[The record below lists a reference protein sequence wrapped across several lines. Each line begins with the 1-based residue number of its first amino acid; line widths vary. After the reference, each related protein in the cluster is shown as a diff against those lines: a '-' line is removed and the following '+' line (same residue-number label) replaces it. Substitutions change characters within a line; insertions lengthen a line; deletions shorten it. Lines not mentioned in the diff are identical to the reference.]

1 MRARGYGSDWQLA
14 NEKSDG
20 KKVEILVPKRGRKEK
35 MLELA
40 AQNAKIVL
48 RQDKDRIKREE
59 ERTTGALK
67 EIEGWLNLTHI
78 DRIEAYDISNTSG
91 MESVGSMVVFEGGK
105 PKRNDYRKFRIKSV
119 QGPNDYASMYEV
131 LTSVSSVQKQA
142 VKAHPTVSCVCQ
154 TSS

>member
-1 MRARGYGSDWQLA
+1 
-14 NEKSDG
+14 
-20 KKVEILVPKRGRKEK
+20 

-91 MESVGSMVVFEGGK
+91 MESVGQWLFLKVESQKET
-105 PKRNDYRKFRIKSV
+105 IT
-119 QGPNDYASMYEV
+119 E
-131 LTSVSSVQKQA
+131 SSG
-142 VKAHPTVSCVCQ
+142 
-154 TSS
+154 